1 MQVFN
6 HVCHPDWHKKLDIE
20 TDTVCM
26 PPLGFKHRRLKEVSI
41 RRAFHVFKD
50 MPFARRIL
58 EMAVKLE
65 KLTLGVED
73 LGCDGCTVTLP
84 RWPALASSRHT
95 FNRAS
100 KDVDVLVE
108 KLKHG
113 IATSARIQLL

>member
-1 MQVFN
+1 
-6 HVCHPDWHKKLDIE
+6 
-20 TDTVCM
+20 
-26 PPLGFKHRRLKEVSI
+26 
-41 RRAFHVFKD
+41 VFKD

-95 FNRAS
+95 FSRAS

-113 IATSARIQLL
+113 IATSARIHLL